1 MAKTNNNSTQRQL
14 IHTIVEGLQERK
26 GKDITIIDLSGIE
39 YATTQ
44 AFVICSGTSNMHV
57 GAIADCV
64 KEYVQEHAQIKPYNS
79 DGFQNAQW
87 IVMDYGTIYVHI
99 FLPEARQ
106 RYQLEQLWNDAEIT
120 EVPNLD

>member
-1 MAKTNNNSTQRQL
+1 M
-14 IHTIVEGLQERK
+14 
-26 GKDITIIDLSGIE
+26 
-39 YATTQ
+39 
-44 AFVICSGTSNMHV
+44 ICSGTSNMHV

>member
-1 MAKTNNNSTQRQL
+1 MAKTNNNSTQQQL